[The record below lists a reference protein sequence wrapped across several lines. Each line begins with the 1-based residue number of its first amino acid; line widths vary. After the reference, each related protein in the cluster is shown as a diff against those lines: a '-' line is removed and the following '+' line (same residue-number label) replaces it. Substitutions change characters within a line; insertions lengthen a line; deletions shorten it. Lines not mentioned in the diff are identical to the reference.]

1 MDYILDGITK
11 TMLNVLAI
19 GLPIL
24 LILIVI
30 KRIFP
35 KPEPDEEIVVEEATI
50 ISTGVERVMQL
61 EYNNPKFY
69 DAYEITFAFEGKTKT
84 FEVSKFEYAVL
95 SKGDKGKLVYT
106 RYEIVSFSDKIKK
119 IDQED

>member
-1 MDYILDGITK
+1 MDYILDGLTR

-24 LILIVI
+24 LILVVL
-30 KRIFP
+30 KKFFP
-35 KPEPDEEIVVEEATI
+35 KPEPDEEMVAEEATI

-61 EYNNPKFY
+61 EYNNPRFY
-69 DAYEITFAFEGKTKT
+69 DAYEITFAFEGTTKT

-95 SKGDKGKLVYT
+95 SEGDKGKLVYT
-106 RYEIVSFSDKIKK
+106 RHEIISFSDKIKK
-119 IDQED
+119 IDQDD